1 MRHVVLVGLMGSG
14 KTTVGRLVADR
25 LGWPLRDSDAE
36 IEARDG
42 RTVRELD
49 ETVGTDAMHALEAE
63 ALLGALASPDPA
75 VICAAASV
83 ADDERCLAAL
93 RDPSLLVAWL
103 RISPATA
110 AARFESRGHRPRFG
124 DDPASVPRP
133 AGGAPEPRFRSVA
146 TLELDAD
153 GAPPRPCRSDR
164 RGACRAAPR
173 PDAVPGAGCAPGL
186 APSVACGPEGRG
198 G

>member
-1 MRHVVLVGLMGSG
+1 MRHVVLVGMMGSG

-36 IEARDG
+36 IEGRTA

-63 ALLGALASPDPA
+63 ALLRAIGSPDPA
-75 VICAAASV
+75 VILAAASV
-83 ADDERCLAAL
+83 ADDDACLAAL
-93 RDPSLLVAWL
+93 RDQSLLVAWL

-124 DDPASVPRP
+124 DDPAAFLAEQAARRD
-133 AGGAPEPRFRSVA
+133 PRFRSVA

-153 GAPPRPCRSDR
+153 AGSSEALAERI
-164 RGACRAAPR
+164 AAA
-173 PDAVPGAGCAPGL
+173 AVKPGP
-186 APSVACGPEGRG
+186 
-198 G
+198 

>member
-1 MRHVVLVGLMGSG
+1 MRHIVLVGLMGSG
-14 KTTVGRLVADR
+14 KTAVGELVAAR

-36 IEARDG
+36 IEARTG

-75 VICAAASV
+75 VILAAASV
-83 ADDERCLAAL
+83 ADDEACLGAL

-110 AARFESRGHRPRFG
+110 AARFASRGHRPRFG
-124 DDPASVPRP
+124 DDPATFLAEQAARRD
-133 AGGAPEPRFRSVA
+133 PRFRSVA
-146 TLELDAD
+146 TLELVADDAPPQDLADRVLATLPPRD
-153 GAPPRPCRSDR
+153 GA
-164 RGACRAAPR
+164 
-173 PDAVPGAGCAPGL
+173 
-186 APSVACGPEGRG
+186 
-198 G
+198 

>member
-36 IEARDG
+36 IEARTG

-63 ALLGALASPDPA
+63 ALLGALGSPDPA
-75 VICAAASV
+75 VILAAASV
-83 ADDERCLAAL
+83 ADDDACLAAL

-124 DDPASVPRP
+124 DDPAAFLAEQAARRDPRL
-133 AGGAPEPRFRSVA
+133 RSIA

-153 GAPPRPCRSDR
+153 AGSSEALAERI
-164 RGACRAAPR
+164 AAVV
-173 PDAVPGAGCAPGL
+173 AKPGP
-186 APSVACGPEGRG
+186 
-198 G
+198 

>member
-36 IEARDG
+36 IEARTG

-63 ALLGALASPDPA
+63 ALLGAIGSPDPA
-75 VICAAASV
+75 VILAAASV
-83 ADDERCLAAL
+83 ADDDACLAAL

-124 DDPASVPRP
+124 DDPAAFLAEQAARRD
-133 AGGAPEPRFRSVA
+133 PRFRSVA

-153 GAPPRPCRSDR
+153 AGSSEALAERI
-164 RGACRAAPR
+164 AVAA
-173 PDAVPGAGCAPGL
+173 AKPGP
-186 APSVACGPEGRG
+186 
-198 G
+198 